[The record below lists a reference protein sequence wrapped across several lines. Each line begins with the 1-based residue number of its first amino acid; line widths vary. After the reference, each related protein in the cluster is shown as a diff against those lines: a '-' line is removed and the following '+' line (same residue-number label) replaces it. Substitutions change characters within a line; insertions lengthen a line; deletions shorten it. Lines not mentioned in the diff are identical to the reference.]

1 MRTIHRNIVAGLV
14 VSKDSKFLFG
24 MKNPKSGGVYI
35 DCWHTPGGGVEEG
48 ETHRQALKREIAE
61 EVGVNISDGEVAL
74 LEDQGMGESQKT
86 LKESGE
92 IVLCKMKF
100 YVYQIDI
107 HKNAAD
113 IRVTPG
119 DDIERCAWVRLDE
132 LHNFRLAPPSVELF
146 SRLGWL

>member
-74 LEDQGMGESQKT
+74 LDDQGMGESQKT

-92 IVLCKMKF
+92 IVL
-100 YVYQIDI
+100 
-107 HKNAAD
+107 
-113 IRVTPG
+113 
-119 DDIERCAWVRLDE
+119 
-132 LHNFRLAPPSVELF
+132 
-146 SRLGWL
+146 